1 MSQQPVKPRHQDIAA
16 KIEDL
21 GLIIYIM
28 PTTNSLAKTMHATQ

>member
-1 MSQQPVKPRHQDIAA
+1 MSQQPAKHGIQDIAA